1 MTETQRNAK
10 HARAHVC
17 QVIYARVYSRRAVAL
32 MALSET
38 VLEQHDQACGTA
50 PPLLRHSAH
59 NYAFSARLS

>member
-38 VLEQHDQACGTA
+38 VLEQHDQACGTTTA
-50 PPLLRHSAH
+50 TSLCT
-59 NYAFSARLS
+59 